1 MWRARNGTEPA
12 AVPEDEGV
20 LAATIGTV
28 GALVADAAAPED
40 PVAVTVDVSVCPAS
54 LETGVYVAAVAAA
67 IFVPFP
73 AH

>member
-1 MWRARNGTEPA
+1 
-12 AVPEDEGV
+12 V

-40 PVAVTVDVSVCPAS
+40 PVALTVDVSVCAAS
-54 LETGVYVAAVAAA
+54 VETGVYVAAVAPA
-67 IFVPFP
+67 IFALFR

>member
-1 MWRARNGTEPA
+1 MEPTRWRFRKTKA
-12 AVPEDEGV
+12 V

-54 LETGVYVAAVAAA
+54 LETGVYVAAVAPA